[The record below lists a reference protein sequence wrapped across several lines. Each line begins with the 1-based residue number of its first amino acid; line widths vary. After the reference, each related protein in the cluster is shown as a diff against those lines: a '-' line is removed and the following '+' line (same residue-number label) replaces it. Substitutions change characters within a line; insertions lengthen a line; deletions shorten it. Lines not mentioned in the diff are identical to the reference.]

1 MRFKEKLLQILF
13 IFFPAL
19 QNKVRND
26 LKKIIK
32 GFKSSPKI
40 ADIGGRK
47 SPYTVGLKASVTIVD
62 KPPSTNVQKK
72 LNLGIDNQRLV
83 EIKTQ
88 RSNIDDIILCD
99 ITSDIS
105 QVINEKFDIIVA
117 VEVIE
122 HIENH
127 EEMLKNIYSI
137 MKKDA
142 ILYLT
147 TPNGD
152 YIKNEPPNYNPD
164 HIKHYKRTELYELLI
179 KYFSNVEVNYG
190 IKMGKN
196 WRNSGR
202 SWSIISPLK
211 LMHTFY
217 SARLNQLES
226 IGMEN
231 TKHRTAHLFAT
242 ARKV

>member
-1 MRFKEKLLQILF
+1 
-13 IFFPAL
+13 
-19 QNKVRND
+19 
-26 LKKIIK
+26 
-32 GFKSSPKI
+32 
-40 ADIGGRK
+40 
-47 SPYTVGLKASVTIVD
+47 
-62 KPPSTNVQKK
+62 
-72 LNLGIDNQRLV
+72 
-83 EIKTQ
+83 
-88 RSNIDDIILCD
+88 
-99 ITSDIS
+99 
-105 QVINEKFDIIVA
+105 
-117 VEVIE
+117 
-122 HIENH
+122 
-127 EEMLKNIYSI
+127 

-202 SWSIISPLK
+202 SWSISSPLK